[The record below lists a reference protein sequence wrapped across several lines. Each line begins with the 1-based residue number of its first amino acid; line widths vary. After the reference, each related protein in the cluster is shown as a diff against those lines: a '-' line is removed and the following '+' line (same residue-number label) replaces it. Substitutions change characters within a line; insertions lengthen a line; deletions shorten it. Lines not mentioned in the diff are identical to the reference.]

1 MRPSQ
6 ALNLHREE
14 IRKIVNMNRA
24 RNARGFGSVLYGSDA
39 EGSDLDVLV
48 EPLPGATL
56 FDMGAIQIALQ
67 ERLGVAVHVLTPGD
81 VPTTFRDQ
89 VLKEA
94 TPV

>member
-24 RNARGFGSVLYGSDA
+24 RNARVFGSVLYGSDA

-81 VPTTFRDQ
+81 VPTTFRDR